1 MIEERYL
8 KIYFGR
14 LSGYYLDMYREYHAG
29 NRYPFNVSTW
39 LGTIL
44 WFFYRKLYIELAIVL
59 FCFFV
64 FDVIVALLLYFLGV
78 SEDLIQ
84 ATTTLYPFFVWIF
97 IGFLGNNLYLRKTD
111 KVIHRILASTT
122 DEDERIRLL
131 KKKGGTSWSPFIL
144 IALIFLLIYLSK

>member
-44 WFFYRKLYIELAIVL
+44 WFFYRKLYIELALVL
-59 FCFFV
+59 FCFFTS
-64 FDVIVALLLYFLGV
+64 DIIIALILYFVGV
-78 SEDLIQ
+78 TEDLIQ
-84 ATTTLYPFFVWIF
+84 ATTTLYQIFFGIL

-111 KVIHRILASTT
+111 KIIHRILARTT
-122 DEDERIRLL
+122 DENERIRLL
-131 KKKGGTSWSPFIL
+131 KKKGDTSWSPFIL
-144 IALIFLLIYLSK
+144 IALIFVLLYLSK